1 MEPETKPTNRGAFKK
16 GEKRPNQGRPKGM
29 PNKNTALIREMVAQ
43 ALDQAGGVDYL
54 ARVAE
59 SHPGPFLGLVGKV
72 LPIQLT
78 GADGGAVQITWPVA
92 PPPIERA

>member
-1 MEPETKPTNRGAFKK
+1 MPNAGAFKK

-54 ARVAE
+54 VSVAQ
-59 SHPGPFLGLVGKV
+59 SNPGPFLALVGKV
-72 LPIQLT
+72 LPVQLQNT
-78 GADGGAVQITWPVA
+78 DDQPFRTLTR
-92 PPPIERA
+92 IELVPMAGNDTQD

>member
-1 MEPETKPTNRGAFKK
+1 MATTNAGAFKK

-54 ARVAE
+54 VQVAQ
-59 SHPGPFLGLVGKV
+59 SNPGPFLGLVGKV
-72 LPIQLT
+72 LPIQVT
-78 GADGGAVQITWPVA
+78 GEGGGAVQHSIKVTFG
-92 PPPIERA
+92 